1 MQRVGDTGLGAP
13 RHPNSPHQPAAEGLA
28 VVASWGYRGEEM
40 PEGQEIDESPS
51 ANRLIAPAV

>member
-1 MQRVGDTGLGAP
+1 MQRAGDTGLGAT

-40 PEGQEIDESPS
+40 PEGQEEE
-51 ANRLIAPAV
+51 N

>member
-28 VVASWGYRGEEM
+28 VVAATASWGYRGEEM
-40 PEGQEIDESPS
+40 PEGQEKE
-51 ANRLIAPAV
+51 N